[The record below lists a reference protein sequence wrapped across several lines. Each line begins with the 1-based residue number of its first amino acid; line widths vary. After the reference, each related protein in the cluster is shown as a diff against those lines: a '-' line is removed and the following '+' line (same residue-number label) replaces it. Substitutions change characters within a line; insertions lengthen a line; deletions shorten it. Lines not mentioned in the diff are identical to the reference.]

1 MYRDTVTYKGKIV
14 FDPDNRTKKH
24 DAQGSWKK
32 VAMVF
37 LYGDI
42 CGYYGWFI
50 NKRYNLPLA
59 EPLRK
64 AHVSF
69 INDRGSDTNGKW
81 EEVKKKWDGKKI
93 DITLSTDVK
102 TDSTHWWMIVPEDE
116 RDQLHDI
123 RAELGLDRPYFGLHM
138 SVGYA
143 RNSHDEVE
151 HGTNAEKA
159 IRMNEDHSKYI
170 HDLIKKGRI
179 T

>member
-24 DAQGSWKK
+24 GLQGGWKK

-42 CGYYGWFI
+42 CEYYGWLI

-59 EPLRK
+59 EPLRG

-81 EEVKKKWDGKKI
+81 EEVKKKWNGKRI
-93 DITLSTDVK
+93 DVTLSTDVK
-102 TDSTHWWMIVPEDE
+102 TDATHWWMIVPEDE
-116 RDQLHDI
+116 RQQLHDI
-123 RAELGLDRPYFGLHM
+123 RAELGLGRPYFGLHM
-138 SVGYA
+138 SIGYA
-143 RNSHDEVE
+143 RDSHDKVDL
-151 HGTNAEKA
+151 GNNAEKA
-159 IRMNEDHSKYI
+159 IRMNEEHSRYI
-170 HDLIKKGRI
+170 HELLKKGI
-179 T
+179 IP